1 MSYSFKHC
9 FFVFLLAVLVIS
21 FFAPLAKA
29 QTVGIKISPVKVEEL
44 VEPGETLVKQLK
56 VANLSNERKTLYAYL
71 KDFKAGDESGR
82 PVLLAPGSEEGP
94 YLASWIDVAAK
105 GFDFGPNEEKVIPFT
120 INIPEN
126 ADPGGHYGGVY
137 FGTEP
142 PRLRVDSEDKG
153 AGMSISQQAGAL
165 VLLHVKGDVVEEARI
180 REFTTDK
187 NFYSTPFNV
196 DFSLRIENRGNVHI
210 KPFGSIKIANMFGQE
225 VANIMIN
232 EKGGNVLPDSVRRF
246 DKAVWEGDN
255 GFGRYKAVLG
265 LTYGIPADQ
274 GGQGKKSLYGEKT
287 FWIIPWRI
295 VLPLFLGLI
304 FLTSV
309 FLIAVKFYKNRV
321 VKQVMERAG
330 YGSAAAATM
339 RRQPTGQSSAVH
351 TAVIFLI
358 ILTIGFLLL
367 TVIYFLFFA

>member
-1 MSYSFKHC
+1 
-9 FFVFLLAVLVIS
+9 
-21 FFAPLAKA
+21 
-29 QTVGIKISPVKVEEL
+29 
-44 VEPGETLVKQLK
+44 
-56 VANLSNERKTLYAYL
+56 
-71 KDFKAGDESGR
+71 
-82 PVLLAPGSEEGP
+82 
-94 YLASWIDVAAK
+94 
-105 GFDFGPNEEKVIPFT
+105 
-120 INIPEN
+120 
-126 ADPGGHYGGVY
+126 
-137 FGTEP
+137 
-142 PRLRVDSEDKG
+142 
-153 AGMSISQQAGAL
+153 
-165 VLLHVKGDVVEEARI
+165 
-180 REFTTDK
+180 
-187 NFYSTPFNV
+187 
-196 DFSLRIENRGNVHI
+196 
-210 KPFGSIKIANMFGQE
+210 
-225 VANIMIN
+225 
-232 EKGGNVLPDSVRRF
+232 
-246 DKAVWEGDN
+246 
-255 GFGRYKAVLG
+255 LG